1 MSQWYYRVTKDLS
14 EIAGFIDYFESELSQ
29 ARMELSL
36 KGKSLERHAAELP
49 GLVEQ
54 RFAQLQEIEAVLEYL
69 NIKLRK
75 DRSAEFKKFLEAYN
89 KALSSRDAEKYV
101 DGVQTIV
108 DLTMLVNEVAL
119 LRNFALKYDYN
130 IDNFRVGR
138 IIHCDGKK
146 FGTFHPYG
154 LDHILVTV
162 EDRHFRYYSDDD
174 FSKV

>member
-1 MSQWYYRVTKDLS
+1 MSQWYYKVTADLS
-14 EIAGFIDYFESELSQ
+14 QVPAFIDYFENELQQ
-29 ARMELSL
+29 AKLELSL

-89 KALSSRDAEKYV
+89 KSLSSRDAEKYV

-108 DLTMLVNEVAL
+108 DLTMLINEVAL
-119 LRNFALKYDYN
+119 LRNKFLGISKGFEAK
-130 IDNFRVGR
+130 NFMTGHIIKLRVA
-138 IIHCDGKK
+138 
-146 FGTFHPYG
+146 G
-154 LDHILVTV
+154 LDDASL
-162 EDRHFRYYSDDD
+162 
-174 FSKV
+174 